1 MNNSNELEY
10 RNVGAL
16 LLKFSIPAMI
26 GMLVNALYS
35 VVDRIFIGRGVA
47 DPLALSGVAITFP
60 ITNVIMAFGM
70 LVGIGGAAVVSI
82 KLGQHKKE
90 DAEKIIGNAFVLVV
104 IFSIGVSVI
113 GLIFLEPI
121 LILLGASP
129 ATLPYAKQFGYI
141 ILLGVIL
148 QNAGF
153 GMNPFIRSE
162 GNALM
167 AMLTMLI
174 GALLNFIFNPIF
186 IFGLHMGVVGSALA
200 TVISQAVCSFWVLY
214 YFTKG
219 KSMLKLKR
227 ENMKLQKKIVKEILS
242 IGMSPFAM
250 QMAAGLITV
259 TFNKGLAEYGGD
271 LAIGAFSL
279 IMSINML
286 ILMPVFGLNQGA
298 QPIIGYNYGAKSY
311 KRVKTA
317 LKYASIVAT
326 LMTIAGFIIV
336 QLFSVQ
342 IISIFNNSDKEL
354 IGLGSRGIKI
364 FLIMLPLIGSQIVF
378 TNYFQAVGKAK
389 VSMFLSLLRQLI
401 VLLPM
406 LLLLPKFFKLDGIW
420 MAGPTADFITFII
433 TTIMIVTEIKIMN
446 EQENR
451 LEAIKD
457 KEALEVALEQS
468 SC

>member
-1 MNNSNELEY
+1 MDNSNELGTEK
-10 RNVGAL
+10 VGAL
-16 LLKFSIPAMI
+16 LLKFSIPAII

-82 KLGQHKKE
+82 KLGQHKNE

-104 IFSIGVSVI
+104 IFSILVSVI

-121 LILLGASP
+121 LRLLGASA
-129 ATLPYAKQFGYI
+129 ATMPYAKQFGFI

-162 GNALM
+162 GNAVM
-167 AMLTMLI
+167 AMVTMLI
-174 GALLNFIFNPIF
+174 GAILNFILNPIF

-200 TVISQAVCSFWVLY
+200 TIISQAVCSIWVLS
-214 YFTKG
+214 YFLRG
-219 KSMLKLKR
+219 KSLLKLKR
-227 ENMKLQKKIVKEILS
+227 KNMKLQKKIVKEILA

-259 TFNKGLAEYGGD
+259 TFNKSLARYGGD

-279 IMSINML
+279 INSIAML
-286 ILMPVFGLNQGA
+286 IMMPVFGINQGA

-311 KRVKTA
+311 KRVKLA
-317 LKYASIVAT
+317 LKYAAIAAT
-326 LMTIAGFIIV
+326 IITVAGFALV
-336 QLFSVQ
+336 QIFSVE
-342 IISIFNNSDKEL
+342 IISVFNNSDKEL
-354 IGLGSRGIKI
+354 INLGSRGIKI
-364 FLIMLPLIGSQIVF
+364 FLIMLPFIGSQVVF

-389 VSMFLSLLRQLI
+389 VSMFLSLLRQVI
-401 VLLPM
+401 VLFPLILIIPQ
-406 LLLLPKFFKLDGIW
+406 FFKLDGIW
-420 MAGPTADFITFII
+420 MAGPASDFISFII
-433 TTIMIVTEIKIMN
+433 TTFMIVAELKRMDKHEKSLERIN
-446 EQENR
+446 ENKTAEF
-451 LEAIKD
+451 AI
-457 KEALEVALEQS
+457 
-468 SC
+468 

>member
-1 MNNSNELEY
+1 MDNSNELATE
-10 RNVGAL
+10 RVGSL
-16 LLKFSIPAMI
+16 LLKFSIPAII

-82 KLGQHKKE
+82 KLGQNKKE

-104 IFSIGVSVI
+104 LLSIVVSVI

-129 ATLPYAKQFGYI
+129 ATMPYAKQFGFI

-148 QNAGF
+148 QNLGF

-167 AMLTMLI
+167 AMVTMLI
-174 GALLNFIFNPIF
+174 GAILNFILNPIF

-200 TVISQAVCSFWVLY
+200 TIISQAVCSIWVLS
-214 YFTKG
+214 YFLRG
-219 KSMLKLKR
+219 KSVLKLKR
-227 ENMKLQKKIVKEILS
+227 KNMKLKKKIVKEILE

-259 TFNKGLAEYGGD
+259 TFNKSLAKYGGD

-279 IMSINML
+279 INSINML
-286 ILMPVFGLNQGA
+286 IMMPVFGLNQGA

-311 KRVKTA
+311 KRVNLA
-317 LKYASIVAT
+317 LKYAAIVAT
-326 LMTIAGFIIV
+326 LMTVVGFVIV
-336 QLFSVQ
+336 QLLSVQ
-342 IISIFNNSDKEL
+342 IISVFNNSDKEL
-354 IGLGSRGIKI
+354 ISLGSRGIRI
-364 FLIMLPLIGSQIVF
+364 FLIMLPLIGSQVVF

-389 VSMFLSLLRQLI
+389 VSMFLSLLRQII
-401 VLLPM
+401 VLLPLI
-406 LLLLPKFFKLDGIW
+406 LLMPHLFKLDGIW
-420 MAGPTADFITFII
+420 LAGPAADFISFII
-433 TTIMIVTEIKIMN
+433 TTLMITSEIKRMN
-446 EQENR
+446 KHEKSLERIKENQ
-451 LEAIKD
+451 LAEIAII
-457 KEALEVALEQS
+457 ALD
-468 SC
+468 

>member
-1 MNNSNELEY
+1 MDNTNELANEK
-10 RNVGAL
+10 VGTL
-16 LLKFSIPAMI
+16 LLKFSIPAII

-113 GLIFLEPI
+113 GLVFLEPI
-121 LILLGASP
+121 LLLLGASS
-129 ATLPYAKQFGYI
+129 ATMPYAKQFGFI

-162 GNALM
+162 GNAVM
-167 AMLTMLI
+167 AMVTMLI
-174 GALLNFIFNPIF
+174 GAILNFILNPIF

-200 TVISQAVCSFWVLY
+200 TVISQAVCSIWVLS
-214 YFTKG
+214 YFLRG
-219 KSMLKLKR
+219 KSLLKLKR
-227 ENMKLQKKIVKEILS
+227 KNMKLQKKVVKEILE

-259 TFNKGLAEYGGD
+259 TFNKSLSKYGGD

-279 IMSINML
+279 INGIAML
-286 ILMPVFGLNQGA
+286 IMMPVFGLNQGA

-311 KRVKTA
+311 KRVKLA
-317 LKYASIVAT
+317 LKYATIVAT
-326 LMTIAGFIIV
+326 LMTATGFIFV

-342 IISIFNNSDKEL
+342 IISVFNNSDKEL
-354 IGLGSRGIKI
+354 ISLGSRGIKI
-364 FLIMLPLIGSQIVF
+364 FLIMLPLIGSQVVF
-378 TNYFQAVGKAK
+378 TNYFQAIGKAK
-389 VSMFLSLLRQLI
+389 VSMFLSLLRQVI
-401 VLLPM
+401 VLLPLI
-406 LLLLPKFFKLDGIW
+406 LLMPHFFKLNGIW
-420 MAGPTADFITFII
+420 MAGPASDIISFII
-433 TTIMIVTEIKIMN
+433 TAFMIVTEIKSMN
-446 EQENR
+446 KNEKSLVQFKKNETP
-451 LEAIKD
+451 EFVI
-457 KEALEVALEQS
+457 
-468 SC
+468 

>member
-1 MNNSNELEY
+1 MDNSNELATEK
-10 RNVGAL
+10 VGSL
-16 LLKFSIPAMI
+16 LWKFSIPAII

-35 VVDRIFIGRGVA
+35 VVDRIFIGRGVP

-82 KLGQHKKE
+82 KLGQNRKE
-90 DAEKIIGNAFVLVV
+90 DAEKILGNAFVLVV
-104 IFSIGVSVI
+104 IMSIVVSII

-121 LILLGASP
+121 LVLLGASP
-129 ATLPYAKQFGYI
+129 DTMPYAKQFGFI

-148 QNAGF
+148 QNLGF

-167 AMLTMLI
+167 AMVTMLI
-174 GALLNFIFNPIF
+174 GAILNFILNPIF

-200 TVISQAVCSFWVLY
+200 TIISQAVCSIWVLL
-214 YFTKG
+214 YFLRG
-219 KSMLKLKR
+219 KSVLKLRRK
-227 ENMKLQKKIVKEILS
+227 NMKLQMKIVKEILE

-259 TFNKGLAEYGGD
+259 TFNKSLKKYGGD

-279 IMSINML
+279 INSINML
-286 ILMPVFGLNQGA
+286 IMMPIFGLNQGA

-311 KRVKTA
+311 KRVKLA
-317 LKYASIVAT
+317 LKYAAIIAT
-326 LMTIAGFIIV
+326 LMSVVGFVIV

-342 IISIFNNSDKEL
+342 IISIFNNTDKEL
-354 IGLGSRGIKI
+354 IDLGSRGIRI
-364 FLIMLPLIGSQIVF
+364 FLIMLPLIGSQVVF

-389 VSMFLSLLRQLI
+389 ISIFLSLLRQII
-401 VLLPM
+401 VLFPLI
-406 LLLLPKFFKLDGIW
+406 LLMPHFFKLDGIW
-420 MAGPTADFITFII
+420 MAGPASDFIAFII
-433 TTIMIVTEIKIMN
+433 TIIIIVSEIKSMN
-446 EQENR
+446 KHELSLERINEN
-451 LEAIKD
+451 II
-457 KEALEVALEQS
+457 
-468 SC
+468 

>member
-1 MNNSNELEY
+1 MDSTNELANEK
-10 RNVGAL
+10 VGTL
-16 LLKFSIPAMI
+16 LLKFSIPAII

-35 VVDRIFIGRGVA
+35 VVDRIFIGRGVP

-113 GLIFLEPI
+113 GLVFLEPI
-121 LILLGASP
+121 LLLLGASP
-129 ATLPYAKQFGYI
+129 ATMPYAKQFGFI

-162 GNALM
+162 GNAVM
-167 AMLTMLI
+167 AMVTMLI
-174 GALLNFIFNPIF
+174 GAILNFILNPIF
-186 IFGLHMGVVGSALA
+186 IFALHMGVVGSALA
-200 TVISQAVCSFWVLY
+200 TVISQAVCSVWVLS
-214 YFTKG
+214 YFLRG
-219 KSMLKLKR
+219 KSLLKLKR
-227 ENMKLQKKIVKEILS
+227 KNMKLQKKVVIEILE
-242 IGMSPFAM
+242 IGISPFAM

-259 TFNKGLAEYGGD
+259 TFNKSLSRYGGD

-279 IMSINML
+279 INSVNML

-311 KRVKTA
+311 KRVKLA
-317 LKYASIVAT
+317 LKYAAIVAT
-326 LMTIAGFIIV
+326 IMTALGFIFV

-354 IGLGSRGIKI
+354 INLGSRGIKI
-364 FLIMLPLIGSQIVF
+364 FLIMLPLIGSQVVF
-378 TNYFQAVGKAK
+378 TNYFQAIGKAK
-389 VSMFLSLLRQLI
+389 VSMFLSILRQVI
-401 VLLPM
+401 VLFPLI
-406 LLLLPKFFKLDGIW
+406 LLMPHFFKLDGIW
-420 MAGPTADFITFII
+420 MAGPASDFISFII
-433 TTIMIVTEIKIMN
+433 TAFMIVNEIKRMN
-446 EQENR
+446 KNE
-451 LEAIKD
+451 KS
-457 KEALEVALEQS
+457 LEQIKEIETPEFVI
-468 SC
+468 

>member
-1 MNNSNELEY
+1 MDASNELATEK
-10 RNVGAL
+10 VGAL
-16 LLKFSIPAMI
+16 LLKFSIPAII

-104 IFSIGVSVI
+104 IFSIAVSFV

-121 LILLGASP
+121 LVLLGASP
-129 ATLPYAKQFGYI
+129 ATMPYAKQFGFI

-162 GNALM
+162 GNAVM
-167 AMLTMLI
+167 AMVTMLI
-174 GALLNFIFNPIF
+174 GAILNFILNPIF

-200 TVISQAVCSFWVLY
+200 TVISQAVCSIWVLS
-214 YFTKG
+214 YFLRG
-219 KSMLKLKR
+219 KSLLKLRRK
-227 ENMKLQKKIVKEILS
+227 NMKLQKKIVKEILE

-259 TFNKGLAEYGGD
+259 TFNKSLAKYGGD

-279 IMSINML
+279 INSINML
-286 ILMPVFGLNQGA
+286 IMMPVFGLNQGA
-298 QPIIGYNYGAKSY
+298 QPIIGYNYGAKNY
-311 KRVKTA
+311 KRVKLA
-317 LKYASIVAT
+317 LKYAAIVAT
-326 LMTIAGFIIV
+326 IMTVIGFALV
-336 QLFSVQ
+336 QIFSVQ

-354 IGLGSRGIKI
+354 INLGSKGIRI
-364 FLIMLPLIGSQIVF
+364 FLIMLPLIGSQVVF

-389 VSMFLSLLRQLI
+389 ISIFLSLLRQII
-401 VLLPM
+401 VLLPLI
-406 LLLLPKFFKLDGIW
+406 LLMPHFLKLDGIW
-420 MAGPTADFITFII
+420 MAGPTSDFISFII
-433 TTIMIVTEIKIMN
+433 TTLMIVHEIKRMN
-446 EQENR
+446 KHEKKLEIIKENR
-451 LEAIKD
+451 EAEI
-457 KEALEVALEQS
+457 AIS
-468 SC
+468 SIQ

>member
-1 MNNSNELEY
+1 MDNSNELATEK
-10 RNVGAL
+10 VGSL
-16 LLKFSIPAMI
+16 LWKFSIPAII

-35 VVDRIFIGRGVA
+35 VVDRIFIGRGVP
-47 DPLALSGVAITFP
+47 DPLALSGVAVTFP

-90 DAEKIIGNAFVLVV
+90 DAEKILGNAFILVV
-104 IFSIGVSVI
+104 ILSIVVSVI

-121 LILLGASP
+121 LVLLGASP
-129 ATLPYAKQFGYI
+129 ATMPYAKQFGFI
-141 ILLGVIL
+141 ILLGVLL

-167 AMLTMLI
+167 AMITMLI
-174 GALLNFIFNPIF
+174 GAILNFILNPIF

-200 TVISQAVCSFWVLY
+200 TVISQAVCSIWVLS
-214 YFTKG
+214 YFLRG
-219 KSMLKLKR
+219 KSILKLKKK
-227 ENMKLQKKIVKEILS
+227 NLILHKKIVKEILE

-259 TFNKGLAEYGGD
+259 TFNKSLAKYGGD

-279 IMSINML
+279 INSINML
-286 ILMPVFGLNQGA
+286 IMMPVFGLNQGA
-298 QPIIGYNYGAKSY
+298 QPIIGYNYGARSY
-311 KRVKTA
+311 KRVKLA
-317 LKYASIVAT
+317 LKYAAIVAT
-326 LMTIAGFIIV
+326 LMTTVGFIIV

-354 IGLGSRGIKI
+354 ISLGSRGIRI
-364 FLIMLPLIGSQIVF
+364 FLVMLPLIGSQVVF

-389 VSMFLSLLRQLI
+389 ISIFLSLLRQII
-401 VLLPM
+401 VLLPLI
-406 LLLLPKFFKLDGIW
+406 LLMPHLFKLDGVW
-420 MAGPTADFITFII
+420 MAGPTADFISFII
-433 TTIMIVTEIKIMN
+433 TTLMITLEIKRMN
-446 EQENR
+446 KHEKSLERIKEN
-451 LEAIKD
+451 EST
-457 KEALEVALEQS
+457 EVATS
-468 SC
+468 I